1 MSAKKL
7 PKCTPDPENKTQASV
22 TLHQENNSDGSN
34 PVNVTISWIR
44 PDLAFFW
51 LSYCCST

>member
-34 PVNVTISWIR
+34 PVNVTISLNG
-44 PDLAFFW
+44 PVTAFF
-51 LSYCCST
+51 